1 MRSEGQVA
9 DLGNARVV
17 ICGRC
22 ISRSRSVDPGRKA
35 SGSRVV
41 IDEELSATL
50 SSSSLV
56 TEGSSS
62 HLTAFKSFSLT
73 ESKHT
78 GQRTHLFSAVPR
90 RWRIHGKQNTY
101 VNRETGSEFECVRL
115 HTCPHFVILGA
126 VGGARQIGHAVN
138 PSSCDTDSPLKL
150 AAAIAEVRGMMI
162 WRMSCHWKKLGR
174 SVINSNP
181 IGRR

>member
-9 DLGNARVV
+9 DLGNASVV

-22 ISRSRSVDPGRKA
+22 ISRIRSVDPGRKV

-41 IDEELSATL
+41 IDEELSATFPF
-50 SSSSLV
+50 SSLM

-62 HLTAFKSFSLT
+62 HLTAFRCFSLT

-101 VNRETGSEFECVRL
+101 VDRETREMGLSVFDYIHVR
-115 HTCPHFVILGA
+115 I
-126 VGGARQIGHAVN
+126 
-138 PSSCDTDSPLKL
+138 SSSSVQWAEQGKSDT
-150 AAAIAEVRGMMI
+150 
-162 WRMSCHWKKLGR
+162 
-174 SVINSNP
+174 
-181 IGRR
+181 